1 MPAALTTL
9 LCPQTVYFRP
19 PSSTR
24 VRVVHLI
31 LETLRD
37 GRKIPGPGARAADRG
52 SRLAAG
58 GSSPMY
64 SCRRDGSA
72 LKTHCLHLP
81 FSQGGLRAGL
91 PTVLGGRWRR
101 VRVCISANRLLASCS
116 SGEAARLRAWHCC
129 DSRLSALRLGR
140 ATLRY
145 GYGTDPQLLQGDT
158 FPHYP
163 TCTRT
168 IYSIYSAFYSCGL
181 AVHLS
186 NDPSS
191 P

>member
-9 LCPQTVYFRP
+9 LCPQTVYFASTM
-19 PSSTR
+19 SSTR

-58 GSSPMY
+58 CSSPMY

-116 SGEAARLRAWHCC
+116 SGEAARLRAWHL
-129 DSRLSALRLGR
+129 RLSPLGTQAWEGDPALWI
-140 ATLRY
+140 RY
-145 GYGTDPQLLQGDT
+145 GP
-158 FPHYP
+158 
-163 TCTRT
+163 
-168 IYSIYSAFYSCGL
+168 AAL
-181 AVHLS
+181 ARRHISTLS
-186 NDPSS
+186 NMHTHYLLNLLSFLFVRS
-191 P
+191 CSTSFQ